1 MGVRNSQV
9 TKSGYDIKLRKFI
22 ATLGA
27 IVITKLPQLG
37 TTFALI
43 CNTSCPI
50 YNACIFLWLGSLIL
64 IKTFVILGQG
74 ISPSQSLDSL
84 ILWLRVCKKI
94 ISTFASAMNTSF
106 SKSWLKVSWPQP
118 FSHMTPLSCYYV
130 IFAKRCVSSFTTLM
144 TIKLGRVM
152 SYGKGPYLHFQL
164 TCRTRDHVLFEKRMN
179 SLTQGHRTQLEIPN
193 IDILRIKSFFC
204 YSKEY

>member
-1 MGVRNSQV
+1 M
-9 TKSGYDIKLRKFI
+9 
-22 ATLGA
+22 
-27 IVITKLPQLG
+27 
-37 TTFALI
+37 
-43 CNTSCPI
+43 
-50 YNACIFLWLGSLIL
+50 
-64 IKTFVILGQG
+64 ILGQG

-164 TCRTRDHVLFEKRMN
+164 TCRTRDHVLFEKTHEFTDARPQN
-179 SLTQGHRTQLEIPN
+179 SAGDTKHRYLTNQKLFLLFKRILSWIYITIYHFK
-193 IDILRIKSFFC
+193 DI
-204 YSKEY
+204 

>member
-1 MGVRNSQV
+1 M
-9 TKSGYDIKLRKFI
+9 L
-22 ATLGA
+22 
-27 IVITKLPQLG
+27 
-37 TTFALI
+37 
-43 CNTSCPI
+43 
-50 YNACIFLWLGSLIL
+50 LGSLIL

-94 ISTFASAMNTSF
+94 ISTFASAMATSF
-106 SKSWLKVSWPQP
+106 SKSWLKVSWAQP
-118 FSHMTPLSCYYV
+118 FSHMTPISCYYV

-164 TCRTRDHVLFEKRMN
+164 NCRTRDHVLFEKRMN

-193 IDILRIKSFFC
+193 IETLTNQKLFLLFKR
-204 YSKEY
+204 Y